1 MQEGHMRKKILSLM
15 VAVLI
20 GFASVS
26 VAIPDVALTVEA
38 HSGRT
43 DANGGHKDN
52 KNVSGLG
59 SYHYHCG
66 GYPAHLHPNGVC
78 PYASGNDQTAPA
90 SQQEAGVVAQSTI
103 QPATQSSVQQSFDS
117 VIFNAAFYAMA
128 NPDIVQITG
137 TDPAALYQH
146 FVTSGMAE
154 GRQGAATF
162 NVQVYIANNA
172 DLVALFGTN
181 LPAYYNHYLTQ
192 GQFEGRKA
200 Y

>member
-1 MQEGHMRKKILSLM
+1 MRKRILSFM

-26 VAIPDVALTVEA
+26 VAVPDVALTVEA

-43 DANGGHKDN
+43 DARGGHKDN
-52 KNVSGLG
+52 KNASGLG

-78 PYASGNDQTAPA
+78 PYAAGSVQAAPTA
-90 SQQEAGVVAQSTI
+90 QQETGVAVQAQSATQLAA
-103 QPATQSSVQQSFDS
+103 QPAVQQSFDS

-128 NPDIVQITG
+128 NPDIAQVIG

-162 NVQVYIANNA
+162 NVQVYIANNP
-172 DLVALFGTN
+172 DLVALLGNN
-181 LPAYYNHYLTQ
+181 LPTYYNHYLTQ
-192 GQFEGRKA
+192 GQFEGRTA

>member
-1 MQEGHMRKKILSLM
+1 MRKRILSFM
-15 VAVLI
+15 AAVLI
-20 GFASVS
+20 GLTCVS
-26 VAIPDVALTVEA
+26 VVVPDVALTVEA

-43 DANGGHKDN
+43 DARGGHKDN
-52 KNVSGLG
+52 KNASGLG

-66 GYPAHLHPNGVC
+66 GYPAHLHPDGVC
-78 PYASGNDQTAPA
+78 PYASGSAQTAPA
-90 SQQEAGVVAQSTI
+90 TQQEAGVAAQSAT
-103 QPATQSSVQQSFDS
+103 QPAAQSSVQQSFDS

-128 NPDIVQITG
+128 NPDIAQVIG

-162 NVQVYIANNA
+162 NVQVYIANNP
-172 DLVALFGTN
+172 DLVALLGNN

>member
-1 MQEGHMRKKILSLM
+1 MRKRILGFMAAL
-15 VAVLI
+15 LI

-26 VAIPDVALTVEA
+26 VAVPDVVLTVEA

-78 PYASGNDQTAPA
+78 PYAAGSVQTAPA
-90 SQQEAGVVAQSTI
+90 AQQEIGVAVQAQSATRSAA
-103 QPATQSSVQQSFDS
+103 QPAVQQSFDS

-128 NPDIVQITG
+128 NPDIAQVIG

-162 NVQVYIANNA
+162 NVQVYIANNP
-172 DLVALFGTN
+172 DLVALLGNN

-192 GQFEGRKA
+192 GQFEGRTA

>member
-1 MQEGHMRKKILSLM
+1 MRKRILGFMAAL
-15 VAVLI
+15 LI

-26 VAIPDVALTVEA
+26 VAVPDAVLTVEA

-78 PYASGNDQTAPA
+78 PYAAGSVQTAPA
-90 SQQEAGVVAQSTI
+90 AQQETGVAVQAQS
-103 QPATQSSVQQSFDS
+103 ATQSVAQPAVQQSFDS

-128 NPDIVQITG
+128 NPDIVQIIG

-146 FVTSGMAE
+146 FVISGMAE
-154 GRQGAATF
+154 GWQGAATF
-162 NVQVYIANNA
+162 NVQVYIANNP
-172 DLVALFGTN
+172 DLVALLGNN

>member
-1 MQEGHMRKKILSLM
+1 MRKKILSLM

-26 VAIPDVALTVEA
+26 VAVPDVALTVEA

-78 PYASGNDQTAPA
+78 PYASGSDQTAPA

-103 QPATQSSVQQSFDS
+103 QPAAQSSVQQSFDS

-128 NPDIVQITG
+128 NPDIVQIIG

>member
-1 MQEGHMRKKILSLM
+1 MRKRILGFMAAL
-15 VAVLI
+15 LI

-26 VAIPDVALTVEA
+26 VAVPDAVLTVEA

-78 PYASGNDQTAPA
+78 PYAAGSVQAAPA
-90 SQQEAGVVAQSTI
+90 AQQETGVAVQAQSATQPGA
-103 QPATQSSVQQSFDS
+103 QPAVQQSFDS

-128 NPDIVQITG
+128 NPDIAQVIG

-146 FVTSGMAE
+146 FATSGMAE

-162 NVQVYIANNA
+162 NVQVYIANNP
-172 DLVALFGTN
+172 DLVALLGNN

-192 GQFEGRKA
+192 GQFEGRTA

>member
-1 MQEGHMRKKILSLM
+1 MRKRILGFMAAL
-15 VAVLI
+15 LI

-26 VAIPDVALTVEA
+26 VAVPDVVLTVEA

-78 PYASGNDQTAPA
+78 PYAAGSVQTAPA
-90 SQQEAGVVAQSTI
+90 AQQETGVAVQAQSATRSAA
-103 QPATQSSVQQSFDS
+103 QPAVQQSFDS

-128 NPDIVQITG
+128 NPDIVQIIG

-162 NVQVYIANNA
+162 NVQVYIANNP
-172 DLVALFGTN
+172 DLVALLGNN

>member
-1 MQEGHMRKKILSLM
+1 MRKRILGFM
-15 VAVLI
+15 AAVLI

-26 VAIPDVALTVEA
+26 VAVPDVTLTVEA

-43 DANGGHKDN
+43 DARGGHKDN
-52 KNVSGLG
+52 KNASGLG

-78 PYASGNDQTAPA
+78 PYAAGSVQVAPA
-90 SQQEAGVVAQSTI
+90 AQQETGVAVQAQSATQPGA
-103 QPATQSSVQQSFDS
+103 QPAVQQSFDS

-128 NPDIVQITG
+128 NPDIAQVIG
-137 TDPAALYQH
+137 IDPAALYQH

-162 NVQVYIANNA
+162 NVQVYIANNP
-172 DLVALFGTN
+172 DLVALLGNN

-192 GQFEGRKA
+192 GQFEGRTA

>member
-1 MQEGHMRKKILSLM
+1 MRKRIVSGM
-15 VAVLI
+15 AAVLI
-20 GFASVS
+20 GFTCASVA
-26 VAIPDVALTVEA
+26 VPDATLTVEA
-38 HSGRT
+38 HPGRT
-43 DANGGHKDN
+43 DASGGHKDN
-52 KNVSGLG
+52 KNASGLG

-66 GYPAHLHPNGVC
+66 GHPAHLHPNGVC
-78 PYASGNDQTAPA
+78 PYAAGSVQAAPA
-90 SQQEAGVVAQSTI
+90 AQQGAGVAVQAQSAT
-103 QPATQSSVQQSFDS
+103 QPATQPAVQQSFDS

-128 NPDIVQITG
+128 NPDIAQVIG

-162 NVQVYIANNA
+162 NVQVYIANNP
-172 DLVALFGTN
+172 DLVALLGNN

-200 Y
+200 F

>member
-1 MQEGHMRKKILSLM
+1 MRKRILGFMAAL
-15 VAVLI
+15 LI

-26 VAIPDVALTVEA
+26 VAVPDVVLTVEA

-78 PYASGNDQTAPA
+78 PYAAGSVQTAPA
-90 SQQEAGVVAQSTI
+90 AQQETGVAVQAQSATRSAA
-103 QPATQSSVQQSFDS
+103 QPAVQQSFDS

-128 NPDIVQITG
+128 NPDIAQVIG

-162 NVQVYIANNA
+162 NVQVYIANNP
-172 DLVALFGTN
+172 DLVALLGNN
-181 LPAYYNHYLTQ
+181 LSAYYKHYLTQ

>member
-1 MQEGHMRKKILSLM
+1 MRKRILGFM

-20 GFASVS
+20 GFTCVS
-26 VAIPDVALTVEA
+26 VAVPDVALTVEA

-43 DANGGHKDN
+43 DARGGHKDN
-52 KNVSGLG
+52 KNASGLG

-66 GYPAHLHPNGVC
+66 GHPAHLHPNGVC
-78 PYASGNDQTAPA
+78 PYA
-90 SQQEAGVVAQSTI
+90 AGGVQAAQSV
-103 QPATQSSVQQSFDS
+103 VQQSFDS

-128 NPDIVQITG
+128 NPDIAQVIG

-162 NVQVYIANNA
+162 NVQVYIANNP
-172 DLVALFGTN
+172 DLVALLGNN

>member
-1 MQEGHMRKKILSLM
+1 MRKRILSFM

-20 GFASVS
+20 GLTCVS
-26 VAIPDVALTVEA
+26 VVVPDVALTVEA

-43 DANGGHKDN
+43 DARGGHKDN
-52 KNVSGLG
+52 KNASGLG

-66 GYPAHLHPNGVC
+66 GHPAHLHPNGVC
-78 PYASGNDQTAPA
+78 PYAAGSVQAAPA
-90 SQQEAGVVAQSTI
+90 AQQGAGVAVQAQSAT
-103 QPATQSSVQQSFDS
+103 QPATQPAVQQSFDS

-128 NPDIVQITG
+128 NPDIAQVIG

-162 NVQVYIANNA
+162 NVQVYIANNP
-172 DLVALFGTN
+172 DLVALLGNN

-200 Y
+200 F

>member
-1 MQEGHMRKKILSLM
+1 MRKRILSFM

-20 GFASVS
+20 GFTCIS
-26 VAIPDVALTVEA
+26 VAVPDVALTVEA

-43 DANGGHKDN
+43 DARGGHKDN
-52 KNVSGLG
+52 KNASGLG

-66 GYPAHLHPNGVC
+66 GHPAHLHPNGVC
-78 PYASGNDQTAPA
+78 PYAAGGVQTSPA
-90 SQQEAGVVAQSTI
+90 AQQETGVAVQAQSAT
-103 QPATQSSVQQSFDS
+103 QPAAQSVVQQSFDS

-128 NPDIVQITG
+128 NPDIAQVIG

-154 GRQGAATF
+154 GRLGAATF
-162 NVQVYIANNA
+162 NVQVYIANNP
-172 DLVALFGTN
+172 DLVALLGNN

>member
-1 MQEGHMRKKILSLM
+1 MRKRILGFMAAL
-15 VAVLI
+15 LI
-20 GFASVS
+20 GFTCVS
-26 VAIPDVALTVEA
+26 VAVPDVALTVEA
-38 HSGRT
+38 HPGRT
-43 DANGGHKDN
+43 DARGGHKDN
-52 KNVSGLG
+52 KNASGLG

-78 PYASGNDQTAPA
+78 PYADGSVQAAPA
-90 SQQEAGVVAQSTI
+90 ARQESGVAVQAQS
-103 QPATQSSVQQSFDS
+103 ATQPGAQPVVQQSFDS

-128 NPDIVQITG
+128 NPDIAQVTG
-137 TDPAALYQH
+137 TDPVALYQH

-162 NVQVYIANNA
+162 NVQVYIANNP
-172 DLVALFGTN
+172 DLVALLGNN

-192 GQFEGRKA
+192 GQFEGRTA